1 MIIPRVIDWIDS
13 RVGGR
18 KVIHAAMRKVF
29 PDHWSF
35 LLGEIALYSFV
46 ILLATGVYL
55 TFFFVPDAEQIV
67 YQGSYNALSGI
78 EMSRA
83 YESTL
88 RLSFDTDGGLL
99 IRQMHH
105 WAALVFVA
113 AVFAHLLRIF
123 FTGAFRKPREINWMV
138 GLTLLILAI
147 VNGFAGYSLPDDLL
161 SGTGLRI
168 AYSIAESIPLVGT
181 RLAGLAFGGT
191 YPSPEVIPRLYT
203 LHILLVPAIIVAL
216 LSVHLALLVRQKHTQ
231 FPGPGRTEG
240 NVVGTRLWPRFA
252 AKTVGLFFLVAAT
265 LALLGGLAQINPV
278 WLYGPYHPAQVS
290 APAQPDWYMG
300 WLEGALRLFP
310 NWEIRAFGFEIPN
323 PFFPG
328 VLLPGLT
335 FGALYAWP
343 FLEARILRDYEIHNL
358 ADRPSSR
365 PWRTTVGVAALSFY
379 GVLFIAGSND
389 ILASRLDLSINAV
402 TRTLRVLLFVVPAI
416 AGFITH
422 RITSERGRERLK
434 ARQVSITQTSDGGFS
449 ADE

>member
-1 MIIPRVIDWIDS
+1 MIIPRVIDWVDS

-46 ILLATGVYL
+46 VLLATGVYL

-181 RLAGLAFGGT
+181 RLAGLAFGGA

-231 FPGPGRTEG
+231 FPGPGRSEG

-328 VLLPGLT
+328 VLLPGLS

-343 FLEARILRDYEIHNL
+343 FLEARILKDYEIHNL

-365 PWRTTVGVAALSFY
+365 PWRTTVGVVALSFY
-379 GVLFIAGSND
+379 GILFVAGSND

-416 AGFITH
+416 AGFITY

-434 ARQVSITQTSDGGFS
+434 PRQVSITQTSDGGFS
-449 ADE
+449 TRE